1 MVSHPGLRR
10 AQRIAAYVALLAGC
24 RARPAVSDAAVGAR
38 EATGSGDTS
47 DAALDATA
55 RDAALDASVLDAA
68 SDAGA
73 PAFSTE
79 RWLADHGVAA
89 WTHDPS
95 CWWRASGLSPA
106 AAWINECRCERE
118 LVLSTP
124 ARIALLVCTR
134 AQELHESRLNPLE
147 RTVLYAVKAGVLR
160 VVLDVP
166 TAAAIDNEAFGLYGA
181 TGVGVPKAPVGNV
194 SLLVTSADASVK
206 VLGDGVEA
214 PGAVS
219 CVDALD
225 TAKREKLAD
234 VQRVYTKVCASVGV
248 WRWVDDRL
256 VREPGG
262 RSR

>member
-1 MVSHPGLRR
+1 
-10 AQRIAAYVALLAGC
+10 VALLAGC

-38 EATGSGDTS
+38 EATGSDHTS
-47 DAALDATA
+47 DAALDANARDAALDANA

-79 RWLADHGVAA
+79 RWLEDHGVAT
-89 WTHDPS
+89 WTHDRS
-95 CWWRASGLSPA
+95 CWWTASWLSPA

-134 AQELHESRLNPLE
+134 AEQLNEARLIPLE
-147 RTVLYAVKAGVLR
+147 RTVLYAVKAGALR

-166 TAAAIDNEAFGLYGA
+166 TAAAIDGEAFGLYG
-181 TGVGVPKAPVGNV
+181 GPGGVPKAPVGNV
-194 SLLVTSADASVK
+194 NLLVTSADASVT
-206 VLGDGVEA
+206 VSGDGA
-214 PGAVS
+214 AARGAVS

-248 WRWVDDRL
+248 WRWVGDRL